1 MKKLLNLL
9 LISAFLLTITAA
21 QNLSGLKFCF
31 DPGHGG
37 HESDDRHMVFADF
50 WESES
55 NLSKA
60 FHVKEIFEN
69 LGASIILTRT
79 GNDDDP
85 PTESGGTTDDP
96 TLSQRAAIAN
106 QNNVDFFQSIH
117 SNGWNGERNSTLM
130 LYPGPRNDP
139 RINGLFGYPSCPIEL
154 TCANIMV
161 NEIYTAN
168 RTTGKQTDG
177 DWTFY
182 GTGRPYLGV
191 FRTLMLPGVLSEGS
205 FHDYPPETWRLKN
218 CDYHRNEAY
227 AFART
232 FIQLYD
238 STDFQY
244 STLAGIVRDSFDKV
258 DYFTLSGSNDKY
270 LPVNNITVTL
280 NPLGKVYQGDSFNN
294 GYFLFDSLAA
304 GDYELIVEA
313 DGYFSDTAD
322 VTIDDKFFNFKDFKL
337 FSKIPPIVARTV
349 PAAGDTNVPAWD
361 PIVVTFSRPM
371 DTTLTIPAIYTIP
384 EAPLELTWLSENII
398 VEIRSDSFQ
407 FLTDYTLMIDGT
419 AQGVL
424 GYQLD
429 GNGDGVGGDLF
440 SLSYTTGPEDMAA
453 PALEQY
459 SPAYNAGGVEL
470 NPVVHIQFNEMLDT
484 TLFTNNMICIYSYPA
499 FDTLPILVKHFYVN
513 KKSVFNLFPLE
524 ELEPGTIYKI
534 RIKGEFADYFGNST
548 IFSKTLR
555 FTTGSNRWMIRNID
569 NFESGLTS
577 NWMDAKYS
585 GSNAGLVDTAMARD
599 ENEAVVNYLTDSQ
612 KSMRLRYGWDK
623 TSSSWLFREYLGGGA
638 PRNVTF
644 NSTYLLQAYIF
655 GDGSRT
661 LFRFALDENYP
672 SASAYDHEVSPWYV
686 IDWIG
691 WKLVSWDMAN
701 DPTGTWSDLS
711 EGNLEGTL
719 RFDSIQL
726 SYDPDD
732 PEASTDGV
740 LYIDDLRVVA
750 VELLGIDDESQQIAG
765 EYTLHQNYPNPFNP
779 TTTISFTLAKASNV
793 RLEIFNIRGEQ
804 VRSLANEYFNAGY
817 WTAVWD
823 GKNDSGLSVPSG
835 MYMYRMITG
844 TEIQVKN
851 MLLLK

>member
-1 MKKLLNLL
+1 MKYIQRIVLVFIILF
-9 LISAFLLTITAA
+9 SFVFA
-21 QNLSGLKFCF
+21 QQMSGLKFCF

-55 NLSKA
+55 NWSKA
-60 FHVKEIFEN
+60 QYLRDILEN
-69 LGASIILTRT
+69 LGATIVLTRY
-79 GNDDDP
+79 GNDHDVNDDP
-85 PTESGGTTDDP
+85 S
-96 TLSQRAAIAN
+96 LSQRAAIAN

-130 LYPGPRNDP
+130 LFPGPDNDP
-139 RINGLFGYPSCPIEL
+139 RINGLDGYPSCPEEL
-154 TCANIMV
+154 DLANQMASQL
-161 NEIYTAN
+161 YTAN
-168 RTTGKQTDG
+168 RTTGKSVRG
-177 DWTFY
+177 DWSFY

-191 FRTLMLPGVLSEGS
+191 FRTLVVPGVLSEGS

-218 CDYHRNEAY
+218 PDYHKSEAWAIARSFVMLNNAGDFPTRN
-227 AFART
+227 
-232 FIQLYD
+232 
-238 STDFQY
+238 
-244 STLAGIVRDSFDKV
+244 LAGIVRDSFDKV
-258 DYFTLSGSNDKY
+258 DYFSLSGSNDKY
-270 LPVNNITVTL
+270 LPINNITVTL
-280 NPLGKVYQGDSFNN
+280 NPLGKVYHGDSFNN

-304 GDYELIVEA
+304 GDYELIVAAE
-313 DGYFSDTAD
+313 GFYPDTAL
-322 VTIDDKFFNFKDFKL
+322 VTIGSSFYNFKDFRL
-337 FSKIPPIVARTV
+337 FSKIPPIVASTI
-349 PAAGDTNVPAWD
+349 PADGDTSFPAWD
-361 PIVVTFSRPM
+361 PIVIQFSRPM

-384 EAPLELTWLSENII
+384 EAPLELTWLNENII

-429 GNGDGVGGDLF
+429 GNGDGVGGDSF

-459 SPAYNAGGVEL
+459 SPEYNASGVNL

-484 TLFTNNMICIYSYPA
+484 TLFTDNMICIYSYPA
-499 FDTLPILVKHFYVN
+499 FDTLPIIAKHFYVN

-524 ELEPGTIYKI
+524 ELEPGTIYKV
-534 RIKGEFADYFGNST
+534 RIQGEFSDYFGNST
-548 IFSKTLR
+548 IFGKTLR
-555 FTTGSNRWMIRNID
+555 FTTGSNRWTIRNID

-644 NSTYLLQAYIF
+644 NSTYLLQAYVF

-701 DPTGTWSDLS
+701 DPTGTWDDLS

-726 SYDPDD
+726 SYNPDD
-732 PEASTDGV
+732 PDALIMGEI
-740 LYIDDLRVVA
+740 YIDDLRLVT
-750 VELLGIDDESQQIAG
+750 VEQVGINAEIAQIPL
-765 EYTLHQNYPNPFNP
+765 EFTLYQNYPNPFNP
-779 TTTISFTLAKASNV
+779 ITTISFTLTKPSNV
-793 RLEIFNIRGEQ
+793 RLEIFNIRGEKVQ
-804 VRSLANEYFNAGY
+804 SLVNGYFNAGY

-823 GKNDSGLSVPSG
+823 GKNDDGLSVPSG

-844 TEIQVKN
+844 TGIQVKN